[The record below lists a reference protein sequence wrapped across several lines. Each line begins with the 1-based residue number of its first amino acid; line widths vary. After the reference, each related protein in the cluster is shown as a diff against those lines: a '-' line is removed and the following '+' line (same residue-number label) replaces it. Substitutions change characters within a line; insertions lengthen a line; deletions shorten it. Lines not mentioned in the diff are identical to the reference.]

1 MNRTCCRPVDMG
13 CTDFDE
19 KFVQDTI
26 TDIESAYATVPT
38 PVVKPSFQQPNE
50 EELYASFE
58 EAMSDRL
65 IALHMRLDH
74 ISQLLPSALPHD
86 TRPVLQQNTQALES
100 GAQQGQTTKLSLHV
114 PLQQRLTIF
123 ACFAL
128 MFLLSGFDL
137 MGILVL
143 HMH

>member
-1 MNRTCCRPVDMG
+1 MYGTLCRPVAMG
-13 CTDFDE
+13 GTDFDE
-19 KFVQDTI
+19 NFVQDMI

-38 PVVKPSFQQPNE
+38 PVVKPPFQQPNE
-50 EELYASFE
+50 EELYTSFE

-65 IALHMRLDH
+65 IALHTRLDR
-74 ISQLLPSALPHD
+74 ISQLLPGSLSHD
-86 TRPVLQQNTQALES
+86 TRSVLQQNAQAQES
-100 GAQQGQTTKLSLHV
+100 GAPQGQTTKLSLHV
-114 PLQQRLTIF
+114 PIQQRITIF

-137 MGILVL
+137 MGFLVL